1 MTWFVTEDWAAVAA
15 AAAASAAGADA
26 VVVAKAPMAAEVV
39 VGVLPGGQGSSK
51 RRLRSCRA
59 VSRDASSLGS
69 AVEEDTAIC
78 EAKDPLVPK
87 PLLPLR
93 LCPCFPPPPPSLL
106 LLLLLPGNGWAVS
119 LSATFLAAVDAL
131 PLLLRAS

>member
-1 MTWFVTEDWAAVAA
+1 VTWFVTEDWAAVAA

-26 VVVAKAPMAAEVV
+26 AVVAKAPMAAEVV

-78 EAKDPLVPK
+78 EGKEPLEPE

-93 LCPCFPPPPPSLL
+93 LCPCFPPPPLL
-106 LLLLLPGNGWAVS
+106 LHGNEWSAS
-119 LSATFLAAVDAL
+119 LFATFVAAIDAL
-131 PLLLRAS
+131 LLLLRAS